1 MSVAIFRRAQNVR
14 RAAIA
19 KKAAEAEGAR
29 AAAVAKS
36 TVDEKPSKPAKAADG
51 KRQ

>member
-1 MSVAIFRRAQNVR
+1 MSVAVFRRAQNVR

-19 KKAAEAEGAR
+19 KKAAEASR
-29 AAAVAKS
+29 AAAPEVVKAVA
-36 TVDEKPSKPAKAADG
+36 DERPSKPAKAADG